1 MLLKWLFLLTK
12 RLYKKLTFLFILLL
26 IPVSVA
32 LISLSAEEDSG
43 FVTVAL
49 ALEDKN
55 DAVAMDIA
63 KELSEGSELVHFA
76 ICSEKNQA
84 MEMINTG
91 KADSVWLFPED
102 MEEKLKD
109 FVVNKNDRKPVVEII
124 NRENSTA
131 LSLVREKL
139 YGTVYKYCAKAEF
152 LRFVKEEAP
161 ELSALDDSELLKY
174 VENYDVMDELFVFSS
189 PFEGETAK
197 QTGYVMAPIRGILS
211 VILLLGTLAAT
222 IFYMQDEKRGIYDR
236 VALGKKPLVFFANLF
251 ITALN
256 LALPILIALFVSG
269 VGYNVGYEILCMLI
283 YILVV
288 SAFSLALSSII
299 RGIGMFSAI
308 TPFIIIASMV
318 LCPIFIDAT
327 NGVIE
332 KFIFPPSYYL
342 YMLQSANYIVHSFIY
357 IAAGTILFLVA
368 SRFRKRKI

>member
-55 DAVAMDIA
+55 DAIAMDIA
-63 KELSEGSELVHFA
+63 QELSKGSELVHFA
-76 ICSEKNQA
+76 LCSDKNQA

-109 FVVNKNDRKPVVEII
+109 FVVNKKDKKPVVQII

-152 LRFVKEEAP
+152 LRFNPYCAF
-161 ELSALDDSELLKY
+161 LSQLFSRVHANRPLCYAMRY
-174 VENYDVMDELFVFSS
+174 VS
-189 PFEGETAK
+189 
-197 QTGYVMAPIRGILS
+197 
-211 VILLLGTLAAT
+211 
-222 IFYMQDEKRGIYDR
+222 
-236 VALGKKPLVFFANLF
+236 
-251 ITALN
+251 LN
-256 LALPILIALFVSG
+256 RSNSF
-269 VGYNVGYEILCMLI
+269 
-283 YILVV
+283 
-288 SAFSLALSSII
+288 
-299 RGIGMFSAI
+299 
-308 TPFIIIASMV
+308 
-318 LCPIFIDAT
+318 
-327 NGVIE
+327 
-332 KFIFPPSYYL
+332 
-342 YMLQSANYIVHSFIY
+342 LQ
-357 IAAGTILFLVA
+357 
-368 SRFRKRKI
+368 